1 MAATNRT
8 KKRMLTSVLKSLKN
22 GVLAV
27 WALTGTLPYLRL
39 IILLALIVVAVIVYF
54 NWDSAPSKTE
64 TAIKE
69 TTGEIIE
76 QKAETT
82 VATENVEAK
91 EAEVKVRKKQVQAT
105 REVANKKV
113 KEAEEIRNA
122 DQRGVN
128 YEDANSARCQAY
140 PGSKECQR

>member
-8 KKRMLTSVLKSLKN
+8 KQRMLTSVLKSLKN

-128 YEDANSARCQAY
+128 YEEANKARCNAY
-140 PGSKECQR
+140 PESAECRR